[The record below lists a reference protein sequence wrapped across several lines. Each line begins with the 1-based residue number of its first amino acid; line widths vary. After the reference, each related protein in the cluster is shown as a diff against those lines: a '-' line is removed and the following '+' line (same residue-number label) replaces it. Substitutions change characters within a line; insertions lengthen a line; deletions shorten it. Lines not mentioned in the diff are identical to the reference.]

1 MISLQWVYGTGVCH
15 ARPLLSQ
22 VRCIQLRCSGS
33 GDLDRE
39 EEHRFLRLCQLGRP
53 SKLCEYGSAFVSPIH
68 MWVLIQSRTVTSII
82 LVSLKQAWER
92 WTAGRGFE
100 ILDPVL
106 GIQFPSSDMLK
117 CIKVGLLCVQE
128 NPVDRPKMSTVNV
141 MLNSD
146 SVSLPAPSRPAFCVG
161 KSSMDPNSNKSILG
175 TKNQTTQS
183 VTMSPNE
190 VSISELEPR

>member
-1 MISLQWVYGTGVCH
+1 
-15 ARPLLSQ
+15 
-22 VRCIQLRCSGS
+22 
-33 GDLDRE
+33 
-39 EEHRFLRLCQLGRP
+39 
-53 SKLCEYGSAFVSPIH
+53 
-68 MWVLIQSRTVTSII
+68 MWVLIQSHTVTSII

-161 KSSMDPNSNKSILG
+161 KSSMDPNLNSNKSSLG
-175 TKNQTTQS
+175 MNNQTTRS
-183 VTMSPNE
+183 VAMSPNE